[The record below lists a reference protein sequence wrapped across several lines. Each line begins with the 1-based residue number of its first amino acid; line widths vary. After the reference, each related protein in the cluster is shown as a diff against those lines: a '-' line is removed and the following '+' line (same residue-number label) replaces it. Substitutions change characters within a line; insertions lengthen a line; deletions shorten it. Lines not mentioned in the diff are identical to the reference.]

1 MTREKAFTITID
13 NRHVDVKQGLTI
25 LEAARRHNIYIPS
38 LCALDGL
45 PSYGACRMCIV
56 EVDGLRGFPTAC
68 TTPVEEGMV
77 VRTESAEIRTLRQ
90 EILRLVLSEHPA
102 SCLFCGEQEECKR
115 FQGTIRKVG
124 MTTGCRYCPNDDRCE
139 LQQITEKVGLT
150 DISYPVRYRNFP
162 VEKDD
167 PFYDRDY
174 NLCVLCGR
182 CVRIC
187 NTVRMN
193 GTLSFK
199 QRGKL
204 RVPFMPSIVPI
215 SRADASSAA
224 PV

>member
-1 MTREKAFTITID
+1 
-13 NRHVDVKQGLTI
+13 
-25 LEAARRHNIYIPS
+25 
-38 LCALDGL
+38 
-45 PSYGACRMCIV
+45 
-56 EVDGLRGFPTAC
+56 
-68 TTPVEEGMV
+68 MV